1 MSEKGSR
8 LEGGALTGEVIDSSR
23 KILTGGRGGVGV
35 GLQQFF
41 TPPEVGQLLSRL
53 FDKTLPTLDPFAG
66 DGALLNWVDRPARY
80 GIEIDRDQVENG
92 NYGSHSIQGDFQKV
106 YPLLRG
112 LGAKWPQ
119 LVVNPPFGLEWKLA
133 GIAEGKNG
141 SSTVRAFQAMLKL
154 LGRYGQAAFICGR
167 DRYTK
172 EIAPLPEAKHVWAKI
187 EVEDYFEGV
196 ELPSVQCFVVGESFE
211 KEGQN
216 ILTIEGVRR
225 EELADCWPRLNA
237 ERDRR
242 TDYDPRYSGLGFS
255 KIESVFGAAAGEHR
269 RRSNGIQRKGHD
281 LSLSGS
287 KIQVRLGEY
296 SKVALA
302 QIGYTAVESVREING
317 LATSWVALNPKRWRE
332 IQSYADQGAISI
344 EPALIEKIKEVD
356 REVRD
361 EMVPLYEVR
370 PQQRLGYLSDIE
382 NITCVKDAPDYEFE
396 AGKTY
401 PIETNSKLEET
412 TEERPYEKKDG
423 SHEIR
428 KFLTKRRVLEIR
440 IGKHRFSEAPTD
452 VEFLLDHFEIPDP
465 GDIATQ
471 RPDDVQKAREIL
483 DQLTVD
489 HDWKGKGLDW
499 KGLTHPETGEWIQ
512 WQKEDLARC
521 VVKGSAI
528 LGWEQGGG
536 KSLGLLSLALAA
548 IEYHRLKKQAL
559 LVVPQDL
566 LKQWQ
571 REAKRFF
578 DLDFEI
584 INTPAKAREVKR
596 RMQRGEEGFYVTWYE
611 ALSLTG
617 AVDEPLPGQVVTHK
631 RTIPGPF
638 GKPEVTKVE
647 LHSNEA
653 CPNCGTNNEDEWIA
667 GACSRC
673 GYVHKSR
680 KVHTIGH
687 YLAGAFKRGVICVD
701 ELSLIRGLD
710 SKRGKAVRS
719 LKAKCRFAGSGTP
732 IANYISDAYNGCWW
746 VCHGPNA
753 RFPYGYNDRKDWEN
767 SFAVIELMHGSKE
780 DGEDNVIKRRK
791 VLPKVTNVSQL
802 WRLLAATMVRRRQE
816 NMGEMVPR
824 QDIKVE
830 VPMGTIQS
838 KLNKGWLNGFADWFT
853 LTYPDHPLVESGAVE
868 RFAPAIG
875 QLAKLEAVATMPPSD
890 PHTSYAEALF
900 TEGRK
905 VSPWTPAVLKAL
917 ELAMKH
923 VRQGEKVLIGSS
935 RIDTGHFIASRLKER
950 GVRAAHI
957 VESKSDGKLATKN
970 PRKRAKA
977 VADFSDGD
985 GQVLCVGIEAM
996 KLGHDL
1002 AAASVAIVLGMPWSH
1017 ESLAQ
1022 FQRRVHRLSS
1032 LRPVTIYSIVPKGTL
1047 AEKKYQLLTDKSAAA
1062 DLALDGQLVDE
1073 EDEPI
1078 DWAKQVKELRAM
1090 GLAVSE
1096 DDTIDEDD
1104 IKALWESA
1112 EGPYEHVLPPAIPA
1126 SWTRD
1131 EEPAAQPAD
1140 VDQPEPE
1147 AVPKEPK
1154 EFRPFAFSVETDED
1168 DNGQL
1173 GFDF

>member
-8 LEGGALTGEVIDSSR
+8 LNGGALTGEVIDSSR
-23 KILTGGRGGVGV
+23 KVLTGGRGGVGV

-66 DGALLNWVDRPARY
+66 DGALLKWVEQPSRY
-80 GIEIDRDQVENG
+80 GIEIDRDQVNNG
-92 NYGSHSIQGDFQKV
+92 NYQDHAIQGDLQKI

-112 LGAKWPQ
+112 LGAEWQQ
-119 LVVNPPFGLEWKLA
+119 LVVNPPFGLEWKFG

-141 SSTVRAFQAMLKL
+141 SSTVRAFQVMLKL
-154 LGRYGQAAFICGR
+154 LAGYGQAAFICGR
-167 DRYTK
+167 DRYSK
-172 EIAPLPEAKHVWAKI
+172 EIASLPEAAHVWAKI
-187 EVEDYFEGV
+187 EVDNFFDGV
-196 ELPSVQCFVVGESFE
+196 ELPCVLCLVVGEFLIKPDQE
-211 KEGQN
+211 T
-216 ILTIEGVRR
+216 LTLKGIARA
-225 EELADCWPRLNA
+225 ELENCWPRLNA
-237 ERDRR
+237 EREER
-242 TDYDPRYSGLGFS
+242 TRYSPSLARIGGQNIEKVFS
-255 KIESVFGAAAGEHR
+255 AAAGEHR
-269 RRSNGIQRKGHD
+269 RRSEGVQRKGHD

-302 QIGYTAVESVREING
+302 QIGYKAVEAVREING
-317 LATSWVALNPKRWRE
+317 LATSWVALNPKGWRE
-332 IQSYADQGAISI
+332 IQSYADQGAITI
-344 EPALIEKIKEVD
+344 EPNLIEKIKEVD

-370 PQQRLGYLSDIE
+370 PQQRLGYLTDIE
-382 NITCVKDAPDYEFE
+382 NITCTKDAPDYEFE
-396 AGKTY
+396 AGQSY

-428 KFLTKRRVLEIR
+428 KYVTKRRVLEIK
-440 IGKHRFSEAPTD
+440 IGKHRFSEASTD
-452 VEFLLDHFEIPDP
+452 VEFLLNHFEIPDP

-471 RPDDVQKAREIL
+471 RPDDVQKAREVL

-499 KGLTHPETGEWIQ
+499 KGLAHPETGEWIQ

-548 IEYHRLKKQAL
+548 IEYHRLRKQAL

-617 AVDEPLPGQVVTHK
+617 AVDEPLPAGQYSHK

-638 GKPEVTKVE
+638 GKSEVTEVK
-647 LHSNEA
+647 LHSDEA
-653 CPNCGTNNEDEWIA
+653 CPSCGTNHEEEWIR
-667 GACSRC
+667 GACRSC

-687 YLAGAFKRGVICVD
+687 HLAGAFKRGVICVD
-701 ELSLIRGLD
+701 ELSLIRGVD

-732 IANYISDAYNGCWW
+732 IANYISDAFNGCQW
-746 VCHGPNA
+746 VAAGPNV

-767 SFAVIELMHGSKE
+767 SFAVIELMHGSKDE
-780 DGEDNVIKRRK
+780 GEDNVIKRRK

-830 VPMGTIQS
+830 VPMGQVQS
-838 KLNKGWLNGFADWFT
+838 KLNKGWLNNFAPWFEQQ
-853 LTYPDHPLVESGAVE
+853 YPDHPLVEAGAVE

-890 PHTSYAEALF
+890 PHTTYAEANF
-900 TEGRK
+900 TDGREI
-905 VSPWTPAVLKAL
+905 SPWTPAVLKAL

-935 RIDTGHFIASRLKER
+935 RIDTGHFLATRLKER

-957 VESKSDGKLATKN
+957 VESKTDGKFATKN

-977 VADFSDGD
+977 VADFSDGI

-1032 LRPVTIYSIVPKGTL
+1032 LREVTIYSIVPKGTL

-1062 DLALDGQLVDE
+1062 DLALDGQLIDE

-1090 GLAVSE
+1090 GLAIAE

-1104 IKALWESA
+1104 IRALWESA
-1112 EGPYEHVLPPAIPA
+1112 EGPYEHVLPPAVPTT
-1126 SWTRD
+1126 WTHD
-1131 EEPAAQPAD
+1131 EEPAAQTID

-1147 AVPKEPK
+1147 VEPK

>member
-23 KILTGGRGGVGV
+23 KVLTGGRGGVGV
-35 GLQQFF
+35 GLQQYF
-41 TPPEVGQLLSRL
+41 TPPEVGQLLERL
-53 FDKTLPTLDPFAG
+53 FDKTLPTLDPSAG
-66 DGALLNWVDRPARY
+66 DGALLEWVEKPSRY
-80 GIEIDRDQVENG
+80 GIEIDRDQVNNG
-92 NYGSHSIQGDFQKV
+92 NYESHAIQGDLQKI

-112 LGAKWPQ
+112 LGGTWPQ
-119 LVVNPPFGLEWKLA
+119 LVVNPPFGLEWKIG
-133 GIAEGKNG
+133 GISDGKAG
-141 SSTVRAFQAMLKL
+141 SSTVRAFQVMLKL

-167 DRYTK
+167 DRYSK
-172 EIAPLPEAKHVWAKI
+172 EIARLPEAKHVWAKI
-187 EVEDYFEGV
+187 EVDDFFDGV
-196 ELPSVQCFVVGESFE
+196 ELPCVLCLVVGESLI
-211 KEGQN
+211 KDGQET
-216 ILTIEGVRR
+216 LTISGIARS
-225 EELADCWPRLNA
+225 ELEQCWPRLNA
-237 ERDRR
+237 ERDER
-242 TDYDPRYSGLGFS
+242 TAYNAAFANLGVANV
-255 KIESVFGAAAGEHR
+255 EAVFNAAAGEHR
-269 RRSNGIQRKGHD
+269 RRSQGVQRKGHD

-302 QIGYTAVESVREING
+302 QKGYSAMTAVRETNG

-332 IQSYADQGAISI
+332 IQGYADEGVISI
-344 EPALIEKIKEVD
+344 EPRLIDKIKDVEQ
-356 REVRD
+356 EVRD

-370 PQQRLGYLSDIE
+370 PQQRLGYLTDIE
-382 NITCVKDAPDYEFE
+382 NITCVKDAAEYEFE
-396 AGKTY
+396 AGQSY

-412 TEERPYEKKDG
+412 MEERPYEKKDG

-428 KFLTKRRVLEIR
+428 KYVTKRRVLEIR
-440 IGKHRFSEAPTD
+440 IGKHRFSEASSD

-471 RPDDVQKAREIL
+471 RPDDVQKARDVL
-483 DQLTVD
+483 DHLTVV
-489 HDWKGKGLDW
+489 HDWDQKGLSW
-499 KGLTHPETGEWIQ
+499 KGLVHSETGEWIE

-521 VVKGSAI
+521 VVKGSAV

-536 KSLGLLSLALAA
+536 KSLGLLSLALAS
-548 IEYHRLKKQAL
+548 IEYHQLRKQAL

-566 LKQWQ
+566 LKQWR

-578 DLDFEI
+578 DLDFEVI
-584 INTPAKAREVKR
+584 DSPAKAHDVKR
-596 RMQRGEEGFYVTWYE
+596 RMRRGEEGFFVTWYE

-617 AVDEPLPGQVVTHK
+617 AVDEPLPEGVFTHK
-631 RTIPGPF
+631 RTVPGPY
-638 GKPEVTKVE
+638 GTSEVTEVK

-653 CPNCGTNNEDEWIA
+653 CPKCGTNREEEWIR
-667 GACSRC
+667 GACRAC

-687 YLAGAFKRGVICVD
+687 HLAGAFKHGVICVD
-701 ELSLIRGLD
+701 ELSLVRGLD

-732 IANYISDAYNGCWW
+732 IANYISDAFNGFQWCAA
-746 VCHGPNA
+746 GPNV

-767 SFAVIELMHGSKE
+767 SFAVIELMHGSKDE
-780 DGEDNVIKRRK
+780 GESNVIKRRK

-816 NMGEMVPR
+816 NMGEMVSR
-824 QDIKVE
+824 QDVKVE
-830 VPMGTIQS
+830 VPMGSIQS
-838 KLNKGWLNGFADWFT
+838 KLNKGWLDGFATWFENQ
-853 LTYPDHPLVESGAVE
+853 YPNHPLVEAGAVE

-890 PHTSYAEALF
+890 PHTEYAEAKF
-900 TEGRK
+900 TDGRE

-917 ELAMKH
+917 ELAMTH

-935 RIDTGHFIASRLKER
+935 RIDTGHFLASRLKER

-957 VESKSDGKLATKN
+957 VEPRTDGKYATKN

-977 VADFSDGD
+977 VAEFSDGT

-1032 LRPVTIYSIVPKGTL
+1032 TRPVTIYSIVPKGTL

-1062 DLALDGQLVDE
+1062 DLALDGQLIDE

-1090 GLAVSE
+1090 GLAVAE

-1104 IKALWESA
+1104 ISALWESA
-1112 EGPYEHVLPPAIPA
+1112 EGPYEHVLPPALPP
-1126 SWTRD
+1126 SWSRTQ
-1131 EEPAAQPAD
+1131 EPAE
-1140 VDQPEPE
+1140 VDQQEPGVE
-1147 AVPKEPK
+1147 AKDDKP
-1154 EFRPFAFSVETDED
+1154 FRPFAFSVPSDED